1 MSFSKNVLL
10 AEIFEI
16 QILEFFNRMGGKRT
30 SVALGGLQT
39 FAAVANVGTD
49 FHKAD
54 LCIVWANG
62 KSANSG

>member
-1 MSFSKNVLL
+1 MLTHTM
-10 AEIFEI
+10 A
-16 QILEFFNRMGGKRT
+16 MGGCSIDMVTK
-30 SVALGGLQT
+30 GGLRT